1 MDGRAGRVTVDG
13 LGGLRYWLFFSG
25 GLGHTDRY
33 SVAVTESAGPAGPC
47 VPATEDKVLI
57 GSNSQGKGP
66 GEEGVV
72 YDNKGNLWLAYNPW
86 GPFLKE
92 GIRPLALAHIN
103 FAWFG
108 PYVAKPP
115 ASFWK

>member
-1 MDGRAGRVTVDG
+1 M
-13 LGGLRYWLFFSG
+13 
-25 GLGHTDRY
+25 
-33 SVAVTESAGPAGPC
+33 
-47 VPATEDKVLI
+47 LI
-57 GSNSQGKGP
+57 KTNSQGEGP

-86 GPFLKE
+86 APFIRE

>member
-1 MDGRAGRVTVDG
+1 MA
-13 LGGLRYWLFFSG
+13 LGGLRYWLFVSG
-25 GLGHTDRY
+25 GWGHTDRY
-33 SVAVTESAGPAGPC
+33 SVAVTECAGPAGPC
-47 VPATEDKVLI
+47 QPLTEDKVLI
-57 GSNSQGKGP
+57 GTNSQGKGP

-72 YDNKGNLWLAYNPW
+72 YDKQGNVWLAYNPW
-86 GPFLKE
+86 GPFLQE
-92 GIRPLALAHIN
+92 GIRPLALAYIK